1 MTGGRISAAK
11 EKKKKEKRLAKRQES
26 RTSGI
31 PEKCLSP
38 EDSMDRATPPNNPPP
53 TDPGLAAQHCLTLSI
68 PLKPAAHE
76 ALRRSGDVK
85 RIAEAFGGGTQPKG
99 PTASSALNISPGGG
113 LVHFADAV
121 LMADN
126 RILVVAIYD
135 GEWDPYIDAF
145 LNNAGL
151 VWALNTIVLP
161 SAASTPEAPVP
172 QTPVEEHWDDFKT
185 WLKRIDA
192 NVKGHDPKYQPSAI
206 SHGPTATEIRNM
218 LPGLPGTSNGSGE
231 GFTGSPPSPPVPPQ
245 PAPPIPRAKV
255 DLSDVQGLILRGYNM
270 PSARHY
276 FLAVTDKVKAREVL
290 GKLARGAVEAPLP
303 KVTTAAPWGMKPP
316 ACLNVGLTASGLAA
330 LGLDQA
336 ILTAFPAAF
345 RRGARDPETLATVG
359 DVGLS
364 DISKWDEP
372 YKSTEFHVVVMVQA
386 VDPATRGLVDAALR
400 NFIQGAF
407 KIVGTDDADDL
418 PESRIHFGY
427 VDGIAQPQL
436 AIDGLPFT
444 PDGEQGLV
452 AAGAFLWGQ
461 PRNQAKPFPLPPWTS
476 QQAQS
481 NPFLNSS
488 FCAFRKLSQDVAAF
502 EKFLDDAAQDAWRRK
517 VPGFT
522 GVRGD
527 DKERVAAKL
536 CGRWRSGVPLEL
548 SPNSPDYDAMPA
560 RYAAQSAAARKA
572 VHAAKPPK
580 QLDDFDYG
588 EDYFAKTGS
597 NAHILRA
604 NPRFAPEGA
613 DIASAHRVMRRAIP
627 YGPQYKPGEPVTAD
641 RGLIGPFIGLDL
653 ADQFEFIMGAWFL
666 TGAAFTAP
674 NPEPFLGP
682 AGDFSLQFPTGKP
695 ATPRVTCPVY
705 QPDPTK
711 KGRHPQLIATKGS
724 AYLFLPSVGAL
735 KHLAALAG

>member
-1 MTGGRISAAK
+1 MDLSAP
-11 EKKKKEKRLAKRQES
+11 
-26 RTSGI
+26 
-31 PEKCLSP
+31 PEKS
-38 EDSMDRATPPNNPPP
+38 PP

-68 PLKPAAHE
+68 EVTAAAHE
-76 ALRRSGDVK
+76 ALRSSGDVK
-85 RIAEAFGGGTQPKG
+85 RIVEGFGGAKPKG
-99 PTASSALNISPGGG
+99 AASSPALNISPGGG

-121 LMADN
+121 LMENN
-126 RILVVAIYD
+126 RILVVAVYD

-145 LNNAGL
+145 LNNEGL
-151 VWALNTIVLP
+151 VWVLNNIVLP
-161 SAASTPEAPVP
+161 NAVGSAQAPVP
-172 QTPVEEHWDDFKT
+172 KTPVQEHWDDFKT

-192 NVKGHDPKYQPSAI
+192 NVKGHAPNYQPDPIA
-206 SHGPTATEIRNM
+206 HGPTATQIRNM
-218 LPGLPGTSNGSGE
+218 LPGLPGTSTNSGE
-231 GFTGSPPSPPVPPQ
+231 GFTGSPPSPAPPAPN
-245 PAPPIPRAKV
+245 PAPPIEPAKV

-276 FLAVTDKVKAREVL
+276 FLAVSDKAKARVAL
-290 GKLARGAVEAPLP
+290 GKLARGEVEAPLP
-303 KVTTAAPWGMKPP
+303 KVTTAAKWGVKPS
-316 ACLNVGLTASGLAA
+316 ACLNVGMTASGLAA

-336 ILTAFPAAF
+336 TLMAFPAAF
-345 RRGARDPETLATVG
+345 RRGARDPQTRAIVG
-359 DVGLS
+359 DVGLN
-364 DISKWDEP
+364 DISNWDEP
-372 YKSTEFHVVVMVQA
+372 YKSTEFHVVAMVQA
-386 VDPATRGLVDAALR
+386 VDPAVRKTVDAALR
-400 NFIQGAF
+400 TFIDGAF
-407 KIVGTDDADDL
+407 KVVGTDDADDL
-418 PESRIHFGY
+418 PESRVHFGY

-436 AIDGLPFT
+436 AIEGFYDHDNPFK

-461 PRNQAKPFPLPPWTS
+461 PRDQAKPFPLPPWPS

-488 FCAFRKLSQDVAAF
+488 FCAFRKLSQDVAGF
-502 EKFLDDAAQDAWRRK
+502 EAFLDAAAQDAWRRR

-522 GVRGD
+522 GARGH

-548 SPNSPDYDAMPA
+548 SPNSPDYVDMPGEL
-560 RYAAQSAAARKA
+560 RMIAAAALKA
-572 VHAAKPPK
+572 VRAAKPPK
-580 QLDDFDYG
+580 QLNDFDYG

-604 NPRFAPEGA
+604 NPRSAPEGA
-613 DIASAHRVMRRAIP
+613 DIASAHRVMRRAVP
-627 YGPQYKPGEPVTAD
+627 YGPKYEPDSPVAVD

-682 AGDFSLQFPTGKP
+682 AGDFSLQFPTGQP

-705 QPDPTK
+705 QPDPTQ
-711 KGRHPQLIATKGS
+711 KGGHPQLIATKGG
-724 AYLFLPSVGAL
+724 AYLLLPSIGAL
-735 KHLAALAG
+735 KYLAGLSG

>member
-1 MTGGRISAAK
+1 MDVAA
-11 EKKKKEKRLAKRQES
+11 
-26 RTSGI
+26 
-31 PEKCLSP
+31 
-38 EDSMDRATPPNNPPP
+38 PPKNPQPI
-53 TDPGLAAQHCLTLSI
+53 DPGLAAQHCLTLSI
-68 PLKPAAHE
+68 PVKLPAPAA
-76 ALRRSGDVK
+76 LRDSGNIK
-85 RIAEAFGGGTQPKG
+85 KIAEAFSGGAKPKRVAGG
-99 PTASSALNISPGGG
+99 PALNISPGGW

-121 LMADN
+121 LMEGS

-145 LNNAGL
+145 LNNEEL
-151 VWALNTIVLP
+151 VYLLNTLILP
-161 SAASTPEAPVP
+161 NAVSTAEAPVP
-172 QTPVEEHWDDFKT
+172 QTPVQEHWDDFKT

-192 NVKGHDPKYQPSAI
+192 NVQGHDPKYQPNAI
-206 SHGPTATEIRNM
+206 SYGPTATEIRNM
-218 LPGLPGTSNGSGE
+218 LPGLPGTSTGSGE
-231 GFTGSPPSPPVPPQ
+231 GFTGSPSSAPAPSQ
-245 PAPPIPRAKV
+245 PAAPIARAKV
-255 DLSDVQGLILRGYNM
+255 DLADVQGLLVRGYNM
-270 PSARHY
+270 PSARGITFWRYPTRPRRGRRHLRQPRLD
-276 FLAVTDKVKAREVL
+276 FAARE
-290 GKLARGAVEAPLP
+290 LAEHRAR
-303 KVTTAAPWGMKPP
+303 APWGMKPP
-316 ACLNVGLTASGLAA
+316 ACLNVGLTASGLTA

-336 ILTAFPAAF
+336 TLTAFPAAF
-345 RRGARDPETLATVG
+345 RRGARDPETFATIG
-359 DVGLS
+359 DVGLK
-364 DISKWDEP
+364 DISNWDEP
-372 YKSTEFHVVVMVQA
+372 YKSKEFHVVVMVQA
-386 VDPATRGLVDAALR
+386 VDAQTRGLVDAALR
-400 NFIQGAF
+400 SFVQGAF
-407 KIVGTDDADDL
+407 NVVGTDDADDL

-436 AIDGLPFT
+436 AIEGVPFT

-461 PRNQAKPFPLPPWTS
+461 PRDQAKPFPLPPWTS

-560 RYAAQSAAARKA
+560 RYGAQAMAARKA
-572 VHAAKPPK
+572 VQAAKPPK

-604 NPRFAPEGA
+604 NPRFSPEGA

-627 YGPQYKPGEPVTAD
+627 YGPQYKLGEPVTVD

-666 TGAAFTAP
+666 NGAAFTAP
-674 NPEPFLGP
+674 AQASGGACGLTD
-682 AGDFSLQFPTGKP
+682 A
-695 ATPRVTCPVY
+695 A
-705 QPDPTK
+705 
-711 KGRHPQLIATKGS
+711 AS
-724 AYLFLPSVGAL
+724 ARME
-735 KHLAALAG
+735 HLAGPCD

>member
-1 MTGGRISAAK
+1 VGQK
-11 EKKKKEKRLAKRQES
+11 ELAKRPEY
-26 RTSGI
+26 RTSSFLKI
-31 PEKCLSP
+31 ILAS
-38 EDSMDRATPPNNPPP
+38 EDFVDSSNSSKNPY
-53 TDPGLAAQHCLTLSI
+53 PGLAEQHCLTLSI
-68 PLKPAAHE
+68 PVKPLAYE
-76 ALRRSGDVK
+76 LLCKSGGIEQ
-85 RIAEAFGGGTQPKG
+85 IAEAFKGGAK
-99 PTASSALNISPGGG
+99 PTAAPAFPELNVSPGGG

-121 LMADN
+121 CLADT
-126 RILVVAIYD
+126 RLLVVAIYD

-151 VWALNTIVLP
+151 VWALNNLILP
-161 SAASTPEAPVP
+161 NAADTPDLPVP
-172 QTPVEEHWDDFKT
+172 KTPVEDHWDDFKA
-185 WLKRIDA
+185 WLKAIDA
-192 NVKGHDPKYQPSAI
+192 NVLGHVPNYQPSAI
-206 SHGPTATEIRNM
+206 SWGPTATEIRNM
-218 LPGLPGTSNGSGE
+218 LPGLPGTLTGSGE
-231 GFTGSPPSPPVPPQ
+231 GFTGSPPWPPPPSPPLPPLP
-245 PAPPIPRAKV
+245 PASPVTRVKV
-255 DLSDVQGLILRGYNM
+255 DLSDVQGLLVRGYNM

-276 FLAVTDKVKAREVL
+276 FLAVSDKAKARAIL
-290 GKLARGAVEAPLP
+290 GKLARGEVEAPLP

-316 ACLNVGLTASGLAA
+316 ACLNVGLTATGLAA

-336 ILTAFPAAF
+336 TLTAFPAAF

-386 VDPATRGLVDAALR
+386 VDAQTRGLVDAALR
-400 NFIQGAF
+400 SFVQGAF
-407 KIVGTDDADDL
+407 NIVGTDDADDL

-427 VDGIAQPQL
+427 IDGIAQPQL
-436 AIDGLPFT
+436 AIDGVPFT

-502 EKFLDDAAQDAWRRK
+502 EKYLDDAAQDAWRRK

-522 GVRGD
+522 GVRAD

-548 SPNSPDYDAMPA
+548 SPNSPAYEALPA
-560 RYAAQSAAARKA
+560 HYAVQAAAARKA
-572 VHAAKPPK
+572 VQAAKPPK

-613 DIASAHRVMRRAIP
+613 DIASAHRVMRRALP
-627 YGPQYKPGEPVTAD
+627 YGPQYKPGEPVTVD

-682 AGDFSLQFPTGKP
+682 AGDFSLQFPTGQP

-711 KGRHPQLIATKGS
+711 KGRHPQFIATKGS
-724 AYLFLPSVGAL
+724 AYLFLPSIGAL
-735 KHLAALAG
+735 KHLAALSS

>member
-1 MTGGRISAAK
+1 MAASA
-11 EKKKKEKRLAKRQES
+11 
-26 RTSGI
+26 
-31 PEKCLSP
+31 
-38 EDSMDRATPPNNPPP
+38 PPKNPPP
-53 TDPGLAAQHCLTLSI
+53 IDPGLAAQHCLTLSI
-68 PLKPAAHE
+68 PVKLPAPAA
-76 ALRRSGDVK
+76 LLDSGNIK
-85 RIAEAFGGGTQPKG
+85 KIAEAFSGGAKPKG
-99 PTASSALNISPGGG
+99 VAGGPALNISPGGG

-121 LMADN
+121 LMEGS
-126 RILVVAIYD
+126 RVLVVAIYD

-145 LNNAGL
+145 LNNEEL
-151 VWALNTIVLP
+151 VHLLNTLILP
-161 SAASTPEAPVP
+161 NAVSTPEAPVP
-172 QTPVEEHWDDFKT
+172 QTPVQEHWDDFKT

-192 NVKGHDPKYQPSAI
+192 NVLGHAPKYQPSAI
-206 SHGPTATEIRNM
+206 SYGPTATEIRNM
-218 LPGLPGTSNGSGE
+218 LPGLPGTSTGAGE
-231 GFTGSPPSPPVPPQ
+231 GFTGSPSSAPVPPQ

-276 FLAVTDKVKAREVL
+276 FLAVSNKAKARDVL

-303 KVTTAAPWGMKPP
+303 KVTTAAPWGTKPL
-316 ACLNVGLTASGLAA
+316 ACLNVGLTANGLAA

-336 ILTAFPAAF
+336 TLTAFPAAF
-345 RRGARDPETLATVG
+345 RRGARDPDTLATVG
-359 DVGLS
+359 DVDKSG
-364 DISKWDEP
+364 ISNWDEP
-372 YKSTEFHVVVMVQA
+372 YKSTEFHVVIMVHA
-386 VDPATRGLVDAALR
+386 VDPRIRGLVDAALR
-400 NFIQGAF
+400 SFIQGAF
-407 KIVGTDDADDL
+407 NVVGADDADDL

-444 PDGEQGLV
+444 PDGKQGLV

-461 PRNQAKPFPLPPWTS
+461 PRYQAKPFPLPPWPS
-476 QQAQS
+476 QIAQS

-502 EKFLDDAAQDAWRRK
+502 DKFLDDAAQDAWRRK

-548 SPNSPDYDAMPA
+548 SPNSPDYDAMPG
-560 RYAAQSAAARKA
+560 RYAAQAAAAREA
-572 VHAAKPPK
+572 VRAAKPPK

-627 YGPQYKPGEPVTAD
+627 YGPQYKPDEPVTAD

-682 AGDFSLQFPTGKP
+682 AGDFSLQFPTGQP

-711 KGRHPQLIATKGS
+711 KGRHPQFIATKGS
-724 AYLFLPSVGAL
+724 AYLFLPSIGAL
-735 KHLAALAG
+735 KHLAALSG

>member
-1 MTGGRISAAK
+1 MDLSA
-11 EKKKKEKRLAKRQES
+11 
-26 RTSGI
+26 
-31 PEKCLSP
+31 
-38 EDSMDRATPPNNPPP
+38 PPKNPPP
-53 TDPGLAAQHCLTLSI
+53 VDPGLATQHCLTLSI
-68 PLKPAAHE
+68 PVKLPAHA
-76 ALRRSGDVK
+76 ALRDSGDIK
-85 RIAEAFGGGTQPKG
+85 KIAEAFAGLAKPKDVAGGP
-99 PTASSALNISPGGG
+99 ALNISPGGG

-121 LMADN
+121 LMADS

-151 VWALNTIVLP
+151 VWALNNLILP
-161 SAASTPEAPVP
+161 NALDTPAAPVP
-172 QTPVEEHWDDFKT
+172 KTPVENHWDDFKT

-192 NVKGHDPKYQPSAI
+192 NVLGHAPNYQPSAI
-206 SHGPTATEIRNM
+206 SWGPTATEIRNM
-218 LPGLPGTSNGSGE
+218 LPGLPGTLTGSGE
-231 GFTGSPPSPPVPPQ
+231 GFTGSPPWPPPPSPPPPPPP
-245 PAPPIPRAKV
+245 PASPVTRVKV
-255 DLSDVQGLILRGYNM
+255 DLSDVQGLIVRGYTNL

-276 FLAVTDKVKAREVL
+276 FLAVSDKAKARAVL
-290 GKLARGAVEAPLP
+290 GKLARGEVEAPLP
-303 KVTTAAPWGMKPP
+303 KVTTAALWGTKPP

-336 ILTAFPAAF
+336 TLTAFPAAF
-345 RRGARDPETLATVG
+345 RRGARDPETLANVG
-359 DVGLS
+359 DVDLS
-364 DISKWDEP
+364 GIGNWDEP
-372 YKSTEFHVVVMVQA
+372 YKSTEFHFVVMVQA
-386 VDPATRGLVDAALR
+386 VNPETRGLVDAALR
-400 NFIQGAF
+400 SFVQGAF
-407 KIVGTDDADDL
+407 NVVGTDDADDL

-436 AIDGLPFT
+436 AIDGLKFT

-461 PRNQAKPFPLPPWTS
+461 PRHQAKPFPLPPPDS
-476 QQAQS
+476 QS

-522 GVRGD
+522 GVRCD

-560 RYAAQSAAARKA
+560 QFAMRAVAARKA
-572 VHAAKPPK
+572 VQEEAKPPK

-613 DIASAHRVMRRAIP
+613 DIASAHRVMRRALP
-627 YGPQYKPGEPVTAD
+627 YGPQYKPGEPVTVD

-682 AGDFSLQFPTGKP
+682 AGDFSLQFPTGQP

-711 KGRHPQLIATKGS
+711 KGRHPQFITTKGS
-724 AYLFLPSVGAL
+724 AYLFLPSIGAL
-735 KHLAALAG
+735 KHLAALSG